1 MHAVPSRVD
10 LKKQKSLIPS
20 TQHWTF
26 WLAPEISC
34 CEVYVWALNHLVKA
48 GSCQCSSFFDRE
60 ESRSYLSQTEREWK
74 YLVCNLSW
82 ATEMTDFDLYGG
94 FEPMMVYSLHCTKQW
109 QKSFEFVIFYT
120 GRQSHL
126 CLSVFTCFQ
135 ARQNCP
141 LAKGQRPQEAQTWQ
155 KTLGPQ
161 HSILQILQL

>member
-34 CEVYVWALNHLVKA
+34 SEVYVWALNHLVKA
-48 GSCQCSSFFDRE
+48 GSCRCSSFFWPWGITVISFTNRE
-60 ESRSYLSQTEREWK
+60 RMKKLSLQLK
-74 YLVCNLSW
+74 W

-109 QKSFEFVIFYT
+109 QKSLEFVIFYT

-126 CLSVFTCFQ
+126 CLSVFTFFRRDRT
-135 ARQNCP
+135 APSPRDRGRRK
-141 LAKGQRPQEAQTWQ
+141 LKRD
-155 KTLGPQ
+155 KK
-161 HSILQILQL
+161 H